1 MELVLISAAVISLV
15 LAAVMAVVAWH
26 LLRDSRERSAARVA
40 TLETLAFAGSPDAP
54 ESDAAPDV
62 PNVPDLSDLPNE
74 ARDWD
79 LALGTTR
86 REAVWD
92 DEPEPDL
99 AYRPATR
106 EVAERRPPRQPHR
119 NPAPAFS
126 PASAPVAVPDGM
138 FAARASEPA
147 PPRRWVAL
155 AAVALVVAAGSGAAY
170 GLSGSGPL
178 VGLSL
183 PAWLTSASH
192 STNATPLELLS
203 LRHGTN
209 VTGHFT
215 VTGLVQNPMAGREV
229 RSVVAVVYL
238 FDRQGRYFAT
248 GRATLEPA
256 SLHPGEES
264 PFVVSIADV
273 SEVGRYRVGF
283 RFADGGV
290 VAHVDRRGHE
300 PDGTTGGALGD
311 PPQAVVPVAIPRGTE
326 GE

>member
-1 MELVLISAAVISLV
+1 MELVLISAAAISLV
-15 LAAVMAVVAWH
+15 LAAVMSVVAWH

-40 TLETLAFAGSPDAP
+40 TLETLAFSGSAGSTGSSDAP
-54 ESDAAPDV
+54 EPDV
-62 PNVPDLSDLPNE
+62 LADFPEEP
-74 ARDWD
+74 RDWD
-79 LALGTTR
+79 LALGTTH
-86 REAVWD
+86 EEPAWD
-92 DEPEPDL
+92 DEPDL

-106 EVAERRPPRQPHR
+106 EVAPRRSLHRPHR
-119 NPAPAFS
+119 DSAPAFA

-155 AAVALVVAAGSGAAY
+155 AAVALVVAAGSTAAY

-178 VGLSL
+178 AGLSL
-183 PAWLTSASH
+183 PAGLISASH
-192 STNATPLELLS
+192 STNGTPLELLS

-209 VTGHFT
+209 AAGNFT
-215 VTGLVQNPMAGREV
+215 VTGLVQNPMDGREV

-273 SEVGRYRVGF
+273 TEVGRYRVGF

-311 PPQAVVPVAIPRGTE
+311 SPQAVVPVASPRGTE